1 MALNFTHIN
10 SKAPSLIS
18 TFILMLIVIILSF
31 INPGDMIE
39 VCSVHARKIISHMHA
54 YIYGKRYI
62 FQSFLALNSTHI
74 ISEVPNLISIFVLML
89 TVIILS
95 FINSGHMVEV
105 CAVHVMKSISHN
117 YAYTYM
123 ANGSHFI
130 ALWLSILHILYL
142 KLRI

>member
-10 SKAPSLIS
+10 SKAPNLIN

-39 VCSVHARKIISHMHA
+39 VCSVHVRKIISHMHA
-54 YIYGKRYI
+54 YVYCKRYI

-74 ISEVPNLISIFVLML
+74 ISEVPNLISIFVS
-89 TVIILS
+89 VIILS
-95 FINSGHMVEV
+95 FINSGHMVEM

-117 YAYTYM
+117 YAYTVM

-130 ALWLSILHILYL
+130 AFWLSILHILYL
-142 KLRI
+142 KLHI

>member
-39 VCSVHARKIISHMHA
+39 VCSVHVRKIISHMHA

-105 CAVHVMKSISHN
+105 CAVHVMKSISHM
-117 YAYTYM
+117 YI
-123 ANGSHFI
+123 H
-130 ALWLSILHILYL
+130 LWQTVHIS
-142 KLRI
+142 